1 MGKARIGFVGTGFMG
16 QCAHLQNYAQ
26 LPDECEVTA
35 IAEVRPELG
44 RKVAARYGIANVYAN
59 HSQMLE
65 REELDGIVA
74 SQPFWRHGVLLP
86 DLFRAGVPVF
96 TEKPLSCS
104 VEAGEAIVKALQSSG
119 SRYYVG
125 YHKRSDPAS
134 LYARR
139 EIERIVESGELG
151 ALRYVLESIERGSCT
166 AFNLANINCGPTYI
180 RRIYALAESAG
191 IKCLIGTDQES
202 TLGIAGHLHVGASVP
217 NLDLPCDPMGTMLY
231 TESPAKETDPRRRH
245 LLDGTRWSWP
255 GYRA

>member
-35 IAEVRPELG
+35 LAEVRPELG

-65 REELDGIVA
+65 QEELDGIVA

-104 VEAGEAIVKALQSSG
+104 VEAGEAIVKALQSSS

-139 EIERIVESGELG
+139 EIERLVESGELG
-151 ALRYVLESIERGSCT
+151 ALRYVRIIMPAGDWVAGGNRPLVSTEEPSPQGERDPLPADMMKRPRTDTAASSTTTSTRSISCAICWVKTT
-166 AFNLANINCGPTYI
+166 ASITPI
-180 RRIYALAESAG
+180 
-191 IKCLIGTDQES
+191 
-202 TLGIAGHLHVGASVP
+202 
-217 NLDLPCDPMGTMLY
+217 
-231 TESPAKETDPRRRH
+231 PAV
-245 LLDGTRWSWP
+245 
-255 GYRA
+255 